1 MIDERA
7 AAIPESVVSPGGLGP
22 VDRLFVPGELALR
35 MVAGNPLRCSAV
47 TIRIAAHRD
56 VGGFDPSLE
65 YVVDWD
71 FWLRVS
77 RIWKL
82 KWFARRSVAI
92 RWHSSSETHRFKTGT
107 ADLDET
113 VRLLEQQLFAF
124 EWKDRPDAVAL
135 RREAN
140 ARLARAFLNRASDGA
155 SCRAAGSW
163 RDALRRGIDR
173 SPTLIGVILRDP
185 RLCIQMASSPRAPRL
200 AARLFGRQGRSG
212 STGFPR
218 DEADRP

>member
-1 MIDERA
+1 M
-7 AAIPESVVSPGGLGP
+7 SPGGLGP

-113 VRLLEQQLFAF
+113 A
-124 EWKDRPDAVAL
+124 P
-135 RREAN
+135 
-140 ARLARAFLNRASDGA
+140 ARAAAICVRMERSARRRGITARGERSARPRILESRIRRA
-155 SCRAAGSW
+155 SCRAAGAGAMHFAVGSIG
-163 RDALRRGIDR
+163 RR
-173 SPTLIGVILRDP
+173 P
-185 RLCIQMASSPRAPRL
+185 
-200 AARLFGRQGRSG
+200 
-212 STGFPR
+212 
-218 DEADRP
+218 